1 MQIAKYRVTLVDDFQ
16 WDPFTDSARCLGGTN
31 SILVVINIQRHLATQ
46 KYYPWKNW
54 TNLKPDVFIFVLFA
68 ITMM

>member
-46 KYYPWKNW
+46 KYYP
-54 TNLKPDVFIFVLFA
+54 
-68 ITMM
+68 